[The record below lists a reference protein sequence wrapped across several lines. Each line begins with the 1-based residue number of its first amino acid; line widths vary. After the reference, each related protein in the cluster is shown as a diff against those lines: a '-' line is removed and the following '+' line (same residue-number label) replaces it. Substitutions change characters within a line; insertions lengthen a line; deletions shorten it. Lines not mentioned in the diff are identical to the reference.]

1 MTGTHSLE
9 LSDTQSAQSHVGAE
23 VDNRAPINSKTF
35 RKIVL
40 ASVTGNALEWY
51 DFFLYSTAAALIFGE
66 LFSPR
71 APIRWSVLS
80 RPWPGS
86 PWVFSPGLSVG

>member
-9 LSDTQSAQSHVGAE
+9 LSDNQSEHSHVSAA
-23 VDNRAPINSKTF
+23 VDNRVPIDSKTF

-40 ASVTGNALEWY
+40 ASVTGTALEWY

-66 LFSPR
+66 LFFPKGTD
-71 APIRWSVLS
+71 PL
-80 RPWPGS
+80 
-86 PWVFSPGLSVG
+86 VGTIAALAGFAL